1 MRIYNGKNCQICVP
15 MLGTK
20 EMLELGPKSVS
31 PNLVPTKEFLELL
44 TRSFTPE
51 EIALVVAGAFEYN
64 VCANIPLASNFT
76 VTSLDE
82 AIERFQVKVKS
93 EPTVVENLEE
103 AEKIEEVKEEEV
115 AETPCCNC
123 GDCENCSC
131 HASEET
137 PEVAEN
143 KEKKSKKKSTKKA
156 E

>member
-31 PNLVPTKEFLELL
+31 PNLVPTKEFMELL

-93 EPTVVENLEE
+93 EPTVVESLEE
-103 AEKIEEVKEEEV
+103 AEKNEEV

-143 KEKKSKKKSTKKA
+143 KEKKNKKKSTKKA

>member
-93 EPTVVENLEE
+93 EPTVVESLEE
-103 AEKIEEVKEEEV
+103 AEKNEEV

-143 KEKKSKKKSTKKA
+143 KEKKNKKKSTKKT

>member
-93 EPTVVENLEE
+93 EPTVVESLEE
-103 AEKIEEVKEEEV
+103 AEKNEEVS
-115 AETPCCNC
+115 ETPCCNC

-137 PEVAEN
+137 LDDVAEN
-143 KEKKSKKKSTKKA
+143 KEKKNKKKSTKKA

>member
-93 EPTVVENLEE
+93 EPTVVESLEE
-103 AEKIEEVKEEEV
+103 AEKNEEV

-143 KEKKSKKKSTKKA
+143 KEKKNKKKSTKKA